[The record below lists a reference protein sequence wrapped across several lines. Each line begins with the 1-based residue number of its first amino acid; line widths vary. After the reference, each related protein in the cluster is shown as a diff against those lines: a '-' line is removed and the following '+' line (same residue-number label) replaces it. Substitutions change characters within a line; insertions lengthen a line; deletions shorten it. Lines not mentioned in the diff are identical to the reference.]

1 VARVPTISEQ
11 SGRGWQ
17 REEEREGRKS
27 EGGRVRLEGGEERE
41 RERERERENTLHI
54 CHQI

>member
-1 VARVPTISEQ
+1 VPTISEQ